1 MTQKDQLKEYIDKIK
16 TTKEFIDDFNAY
28 KKCKD
33 SFENYNRSDAIS
45 CLQILIKRYG
55 AEINQLGL
63 LTDGIRVIC
72 GVDCSRMSDFQIKD
86 QLIYIGQRIPLYVA
100 MREGEKKIVDEI
112 INRIGNICF
121 NVFD

>member
-1 MTQKDQLKEYIDKIK
+1 MTQKDQLKEYFEKIK
-16 TTKEFIDDFNAY
+16 TTNEFIDDFNAY
-28 KKCKD
+28 KKCKE

-55 AEINQLGL
+55 AEINQLGF
-63 LTDGIRVIC
+63 LTDGICVIR

-100 MREGEKKIVDEI
+100 IREGEKKIVDEI